1 MTRVLLIR
9 HAQSQN
15 NSLPES
21 QRVCDPG
28 LTCLGYRQ
36 AAATANVLAIHS
48 IANLFCSPFLRSLET
63 TRLIAEATGLRPEIR
78 SDLFEQGGCYSGY
91 LPGEE
96 KGEPG
101 MGRTQLA
108 TRYEG
113 WQIDPH
119 ITESGWWGRPYES
132 EEEARRRAHSVGNW
146 LEQKVARP
154 DAKQS
159 ALVIHAD
166 FKRLLLLQ
174 LLGLSDTDPVIQR
187 FGPLLNAGITIV
199 EFTHRSWLLN
209 TYNSHSHLLPDEW
222 SS

>member
-1 MTRVLLIR
+1 MSRVLIIR

-28 LTCLGYRQ
+28 LTPLGYRQ
-36 AAATANVLAIHS
+36 AAATANALAAHTIDH
-48 IANLFCSPFLRSLET
+48 LFCSPFLRSLET
-63 TRLIAEATGLRPEIR
+63 TRLIAQATGLRPQIR

-101 MGRTQLA
+101 MGRNEIA
-108 TRYEG
+108 SRYEG
-113 WQIDPH
+113 WHIDSQITD
-119 ITESGWWGRPYES
+119 SGWWGRAYES
-132 EEEARRRAHSVGNW
+132 EDEARQRARSVQNW
-146 LEQKVARP
+146 LQRQVDRPGSEQSV
-154 DAKQS
+154 
-159 ALVIHAD
+159 LVIHAD

-174 LLGLSDTDPVIQR
+174 LLGLSEADPVNHR
-187 FGPLLNAGITIV
+187 LGPILNASISIV
-199 EFTHRSWLLN
+199 EFTGRSWVLN
-209 TYNSHSHLLPDEW
+209 AYNSHTHLSPAEL